1 MHLLYIREIDF
12 QPQFTGGRQIFV
24 HRGLRRQV
32 QLTSRDNISFM
43 RHPKYPY
50 FIDIDFILTL
60 SMKKFSSR
68 SGGGASVLNVE
79 KSPPA
84 LAAKARVDPSKV
96 SVVKHVRTEYESH
109 HTSCL
114 CYRARELEGK
124 I

>member
-32 QLTSRDNISFM
+32 QLTSCDNISFM
-43 RHPKYPY
+43 RHPRYPY

-60 SMKKFSSR
+60 SMKNISSR
-68 SGGGASVLNVE
+68 SGGASVLNVE

-96 SVVKHVRTEYESH
+96 SVVKRVRTEYESH
-109 HTSCL
+109 HTSFL